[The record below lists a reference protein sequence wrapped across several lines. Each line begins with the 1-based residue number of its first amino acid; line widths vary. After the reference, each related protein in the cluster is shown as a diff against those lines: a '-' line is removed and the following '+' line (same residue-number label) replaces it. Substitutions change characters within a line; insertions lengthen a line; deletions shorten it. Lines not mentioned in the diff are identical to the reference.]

1 MGSVTFNNISTTELG
16 ILVEVF
22 PDYEIPERSMDI
34 VSVPG
39 RNGDIIIDHGT
50 YKNVNRV
57 YRFAK
62 PCDAIYPTPAAAA
75 RVISNWL
82 MAPHGYRR
90 LQDSY
95 DGDRFDH
102 YYRDAYFKGGVTVSN
117 INNDAGRLAC
127 TFVCKPQRFA
137 IIETLPTCTNQS
149 QYVFSLWNRHP
160 YDANPIITITA
171 NTTGKYTI
179 FTGSVQAPGSVAL
192 QLSMNSGQTLV
203 IDTETKN
210 VYSRSTSWN
219 EVVTVTNPDWIKLAA
234 STTTSFL
241 IVAPTGGT
249 FSAEVDPRWWTL

>member
-1 MGSVTFNNISTTELG
+1 MGSVTFNNVSTTTLG

-34 VSVPG
+34 ISVPG

-62 PCDAIYPTPAAAA
+62 PCDASYPTPAAAA

-95 DGDRFDH
+95 DSHIFGV
-102 YYRDAYFKGGVTVSN
+102 YRDAYFKGGVTVSN
-117 INNDAGRLAC
+117 INNEAGRLAC
-127 TFVCKPQRFA
+127 TFVCKPQRF
-137 IIETLPTCTNQS
+137 IITETMKVTDKS
-149 QYVFSLWNRHP
+149 QQVFSLSNLYP

-171 NTTGKYTI
+171 NATGKYTI
-179 FTGSVQAPGSVAL
+179 FTGDVPAPGSVVL

-210 VYSRSTSWN
+210 VYSGVTSWN
-219 EVVTVTNPDWIKLAA
+219 EVVTVINPNWIKLAA
-234 STTTSFL
+234 STTTSFV
-241 IVAPTGGT
+241 IRAPTGGT
-249 FSAEVDPRWWTL
+249 FNAEVDPRWWTL